1 MTELQTKFI
10 ETFGLGSD
18 KEKQKA
24 VFETDG
30 PTLIIAGPGTGKT
43 YTLVLRTLYLILSG
57 KAKPSEIVLTTFTEK
72 SAFELRDRLSLF
84 SKRLGEKI
92 NLHELITG
100 TIHGI
105 CDSFNNTFI
114 KQTPLK
120 KNYTV
125 LDDLTCSLFINE
137 HFETII
143 EPFHDRE
150 KYFGR
155 WKGKWDT
162 IGRIKNFYDKI
173 TEEIIDPDDLTDS
186 SDDFLQQLGES
197 YKSYRNLMFE
207 NNRVDF
213 SFQQRIFYDLLQN
226 KTTRDKIAGTIK
238 YMLIDEYQDTNFIQ
252 EQIALTLVKPHNN
265 ITVVGDEDQALYR
278 FRGATVRNILEFET
292 HFKKCRRIKLLENF
306 RSHETI
312 IEHYNAFMQQIDWTN
327 PKGKVP
333 FRYPGKEV
341 IPANSTVSPDYPAV
355 FCIWADTARAEAER
369 FADMIEYLLKNKVIN
384 DPSDVALLLRSVK
397 LEHSE
402 PFITALNNKNIK
414 AFCPRAK
421 AYFENE
427 EIKLLIACY
436 ALIFEFVGSDLD
448 NYSHKEIINEGIQL
462 LGKYALKPLG
472 AYIRLMNEK
481 INILKDKESLDELP
495 SDIPYQ
501 LFAYAPFS
509 EYLKDENAARNLSQF
524 SSLVSSYMTYY
535 HIPLI
540 NAKNKVAA
548 KYRLFNSFFN
558 LLFNTGQN
566 EYEDENNPIPKG
578 YVQIMTIHQSKG
590 LEFPV
595 VVVSSLDKQYSVNK
609 QTDRFLSPFYTRA
622 VFEPENRITQF
633 DHARLFYVA
642 FSRPQKIL
650 VLSSSGEPKDI
661 FDSVWEGLDQWPHVK
676 KETLKAQ
683 RFESKDPYV
692 PKKSLSLTSHINIYE
707 TCPRQYLF
715 YKEYEF
721 TPSRSGQLLFGT
733 LVHQTIEDLHRRIL
747 DGEKVMEKIISEDF
761 ENNYKGLLANGYRP
775 LGILPK
781 QGALRHCLNYFINN
795 KDLLNRVIE
804 TEIDV
809 SYEKDDYII
818 NGKVDLLLGKD
829 EKLEVLDFKSQPRP
843 VKNDAVLE
851 KYRYQLHVYAH
862 ILKERYQKDPE
873 RLYIYWTAEDNRKDA
888 LMEIDYDEKLVE
900 AAGKHFDSVA
910 KCIIN
915 KDFEIK
921 TKPDKT
927 KVCKECDFKHF
938 CRIETK

>member
-1 MTELQTKFI
+1 MKALQKKFI
-10 ETFGLGSD
+10 ETFDLGSD

-43 YTLVLRTLYLILSG
+43 FTLVLRTLYLILSG
-57 KAKPSEIVLTTFTEK
+57 KAKSSEIVLTTFTEK

-84 SKRLGEKI
+84 AKRLGEKI
-92 NLHELITG
+92 NLHELKTG

-105 CDSFNNTFI
+105 CDNFNNTYI

-120 KNYTV
+120 KNYTI
-125 LDDLTCSLFINE
+125 LDDLTCTLFINE
-137 HFETII
+137 HFEAIV
-143 EPFHDRE
+143 EPFHDGE

-162 IGRIKNFYDKI
+162 IGRIKNFFDKI
-173 TEEIIDPDDLTDS
+173 TEEIIDPDDLIDS
-186 SDDFLQQLGES
+186 DDDFLQQLGES
-197 YKSYRNLMFE
+197 YKNYRNLMFV

-213 SFQQRIFYDLLQN
+213 SFQQRIFFDLLQN
-226 KTTRDKIAGTIK
+226 KTIRDKNAGTIK
-238 YMLIDEYQDTNFIQ
+238 YMLIDEYQDTNYIQ

-292 HFKKCRRIKLLENF
+292 HFKKCRKVRLLENF
-306 RSHETI
+306 RSHKNI
-312 IEHYNAFMQQIDWTN
+312 IEHYNTFMEQVDWTN

-333 FRYPGKEV
+333 FRYRDKEV
-341 IPANSTVSPDYPAV
+341 IPAKSTVSPDYPAV
-355 FCIWADTARAEAER
+355 FNIWTDSPQAEAER
-369 FADMIEYLLKNKVIN
+369 FADMVEYLLKKKVIN

-402 PFITALNNKNIK
+402 PFINALNNKNIK
-414 AFCPRAK
+414 AFCPRAR

-427 EIKLLIACY
+427 EIKILMACF
-436 ALIFEFVGSDLD
+436 ALIFEFIGNDLE
-448 NYSHKEIINEGIQL
+448 NYSNKDVINEGIQL
-462 LGKYALKPLG
+462 LGKYASTPLG
-472 AYIRLMNEK
+472 SYIRQVNEK
-481 INILKDKESLDELP
+481 INALNGDESLYELP

-509 EYLKDENAARNLSQF
+509 DYLKEENAARNLSQF
-524 SSLVSSYMTYY
+524 SSLINSFMTYY

-540 NAKNKVAA
+540 SAKNKTAV

-558 LLFNTGQN
+558 LLFNSGQN
-566 EYEDENNPIPKG
+566 EFEDENNPIPKG
-578 YVQIMTIHQSKG
+578 YVQIMTIHQAKG

-609 QTDRFLSPFYTRA
+609 QTDRFLSTFYKRP

-650 VLSSSGEPKDI
+650 ALSSNGVPKTI
-661 FDSVWEGLDQWPHVK
+661 FDTVWEGLDQWPYVK

-683 RFESKDPYV
+683 RFQSKAQYI

-733 LVHQTIEDLHRRIL
+733 LVHETIEDLHRRIL
-747 DGEKVMEKIISEDF
+747 DCEKVNENVIAEDF
-761 ENNYKGLLANGYRP
+761 ENNYKGLIANGYRP
-775 LGILPK
+775 LAQQSK

-795 KDLLNRVIE
+795 KDLLKRVIE

-829 EKLEVLDFKSQPRP
+829 DKLEVLDFKSQPRP
-843 VKNDAVLE
+843 VKNDALLE

-862 ILKERYQKDPE
+862 ILKERYKKDAE
-873 RLYIYWTAEDNRKDA
+873 RLYIYWTAEEYRKDA
-888 LMEIDYDEKLVE
+888 LMEINYDEKLVE
-900 AAGKHFDSVA
+900 AAGKHFEAVA

-921 TKPDKT
+921 NKPDKT

-938 CRIETK
+938 CRVNV

>member
-105 CDSFNNTFI
+105 CDNFNSTFI

-125 LDDLTCSLFINE
+125 LDDLACSLFINE
-137 HFETII
+137 HFEAII
-143 EPFHDRE
+143 EPFHDGE

-162 IGRIKNFYDKI
+162 ISRIKNFYDKI
-173 TEEIIDPDDLTDS
+173 TEEIIAPDDLTDS

-197 YKSYRNLMFE
+197 YKRYRDLMFE

-213 SFQQRIFYDLLQN
+213 SFQQRLFFDLLQ
-226 KTTRDKIAGTIK
+226 KKVTRDKIAGTIK
-238 YMLIDEYQDTNFIQ
+238 YMLIDEYQDTNYIQ
-252 EQIALTLVKPHNN
+252 EQIALTLVKPHDN

-292 HFKKCRRIKLLENF
+292 HFKKCRRVKLLENF
-306 RSHETI
+306 RSHEAI

-327 PKGKVP
+327 PKGNVP
-333 FRYPGKEV
+333 FRYPDKKV
-341 IPANSTVSPDYPAV
+341 IPAKSTISPDYPAV
-355 FCIWADTARAEAER
+355 FCIWADTPRAEAER
-369 FADMIEYLLKNKVIN
+369 FADMVEYLLKNKVIN

-402 PFITALNNKNIK
+402 PFITALNHKNIR

-436 ALIFEFVGSDLD
+436 ALIFDFVGNDLD
-448 NYSHKEIINEGIQL
+448 NYSQKGIINEGIQL
-462 LGKYALKPLG
+462 LGKYASKPLG
-472 AYIRLMNEK
+472 TYIRLMNEK
-481 INILKDKESLDELP
+481 INALKDKESLNELP
-495 SDIPYQ
+495 SDILYQ
-501 LFAYAPFS
+501 LFAYTPFS
-509 EYLKDENAARNLSQF
+509 EYLQEENAARNLSQF
-524 SSLVSSYMTYY
+524 SSLINSFMTYY

-540 NAKNKVAA
+540 SAKNKTAV

-558 LLFNTGQN
+558 LLFNMGQN
-566 EYEDENNPIPKG
+566 EFEDENNPIPKG

-609 QTDRFLSPFYTRA
+609 QTDRFLSPFYSRE

-661 FDSVWEGLDQWPHVK
+661 FDTVWEGLDQWPHVK

-683 RFESKDPYV
+683 RFQSKDPYV

-747 DGEKVMEKIISEDF
+747 DGEKVTEKIISEDF

-809 SYEKDDYII
+809 SFEKDDYII

-829 EKLEVLDFKSQPRP
+829 DKLEVLDFKSQPRP
-843 VKNDAVLE
+843 VKNDAFLE

-862 ILKERYQKDPE
+862 ILKERYRKDPE
-873 RLYIYWTAEDNRKDA
+873 RLYIYWTAEEHRKDA

-927 KVCKECDFKHF
+927 RVCKECDFKHF
-938 CRIETK
+938 CRVSV

>member
-10 ETFGLGSD
+10 KTFGLDSD

-84 SKRLGEKI
+84 SKRLGEKT

-105 CDSFNNTFI
+105 CDTFNNTFI

-125 LDDLTCSLFINE
+125 LDDLTSLLFINE

-143 EPFHDRE
+143 EPFHDGD

-162 IGRIKNFYDKI
+162 IDRVKKFYDKI
-173 TEEIIDPDDLTDS
+173 TEEIIDPDDLIAS
-186 SDDFLQQLGES
+186 SDSFLQQLGES

-226 KTTRDKIAGTIK
+226 KSTREKIASTIK
-238 YMLIDEYQDTNFIQ
+238 YMLIDEYQDTNYIQ

-292 HFKKCRRIKLLENF
+292 HFKKCRKIKLLENF
-306 RSHETI
+306 RSHVTI

-327 PKGKVP
+327 PKGNVP
-333 FRYPGKEV
+333 FRYPDKEV
-341 IPANSTVSPDYPAV
+341 IPAKSTISPDYPAV
-355 FCIWADTARAEAER
+355 FCIWTDTPRAEAER
-369 FADMIEYLLKNKVIN
+369 FADMVEYLLKNKIIN
-384 DPSDVALLLRSVK
+384 DLSDVALLLRSVK
-397 LEHSE
+397 LEYSE

-436 ALIFEFVGSDLD
+436 ALIFEFVGGDLD
-448 NYSHKEIINEGIQL
+448 NYPHKEIINEGIQL
-462 LGKYALKPLG
+462 LGKYVSRPLG

-481 INILKDKESLDELP
+481 INALKDKESLDELP

-509 EYLKDENAARNLSQF
+509 DYLKDENAARNLSQF
-524 SSLVSSYMTYY
+524 SSLINSFMTYY

-540 NAKNKVAA
+540 SAKNKMAL

-566 EYEDENNPIPKG
+566 EYEDENSPIPKG

-609 QTDRFLSPFYTRA
+609 QINRFLSPFYTRA
-622 VFEPENRITQF
+622 VFEPEDRITQF

-650 VLSSSGEPKDI
+650 VLSTSGEPKDI
-661 FDSVWEGLDQWPHVK
+661 FDSIWEGLDQWPHVK

-683 RFESKDPYV
+683 RFHSKDPYV

-747 DGEKVMEKIISEDF
+747 DGEKANEKIISEDF

-781 QGALRHCLNYFINN
+781 QGALRHCLNYFQNN

-843 VKNDAVLE
+843 VKNDTVLE

-873 RLYIYWTAEDNRKDA
+873 RLYIYWTAEDDRKDA
-888 LMEIDYDEKLVE
+888 LMEINYDQKLVE

-910 KCIIN
+910 KCIIK

-927 KVCKECDFKHF
+927 KICKECDFKHF
-938 CRIETK
+938 CRITV

>member
-1 MTELQTKFI
+1 MTSLQKKFVEI
-10 ETFGLGSD
+10 FDLASD
-18 KEKQKA
+18 NEKQKA
-24 VFETDG
+24 IFETDG

-72 SAFELRDRLSLF
+72 SAYELRDRLSLF
-84 SKRLGEKI
+84 SKKLGIKI

-105 CDSFNNTFI
+105 CDKFNNIYI
-114 KQTPLK
+114 KQTPLN
-120 KNYTV
+120 KNYIV
-125 LDDLTCSLFINE
+125 LDDLICSLFINE
-137 HFETII
+137 HFDDII
-143 EPFHDRE
+143 EPYHDGER
-150 KYFGR
+150 YFGR
-155 WKGKWDT
+155 WRGKWDT
-162 IGRIKNFYDKI
+162 ISRVKVFYDKI
-173 TEEIIDPDDLTDS
+173 TEEIIDPDDLID
-186 SDDFLQQLGES
+186 SDDQFLVKLGES
-197 YKSYRNLMFE
+197 YKHYSQLMFE

-213 SFQQRIFYDLLQN
+213 SFQQRIFYDLLQS
-226 KTTRDKIAGTIK
+226 KTTRDKIAGKIK
-238 YMLIDEYQDTNFIQ
+238 YMLIDEYQDTNYIQ

-292 HFKKCRRIKLLENF
+292 HFSKCKKIRLLENF
-306 RSHETI
+306 RSHKEI
-312 IEHYNAFMQQIDWTN
+312 IEHYNAFMEQVDWSN
-327 PKGKVP
+327 PMSRLQ
-333 FRYPGKEV
+333 FRYPDKEV
-341 IPANSTVSPDYPAV
+341 IPAKSTLSPDYPAV
-355 FCIWADTARAEAER
+355 FNIWTDTPRGEAER
-369 FADMIEYLLKNKVIN
+369 FADMVEYLLKNKVIN

-397 LEHSE
+397 LDYSE
-402 PFITALNNKNIK
+402 PFIEALNKKNIK

-427 EIKLLIACY
+427 EIKILIACY
-436 ALIFEFVGSDLD
+436 ALIFEFIGDELD
-448 NYSHKEIINEGIQL
+448 EYSHKDVIIEGIQL
-462 LGKYALKPLG
+462 LGKYVSKPLG
-472 AYIRLMNEK
+472 SYIRLMNDK
-481 INILKDKESLDELP
+481 INALNGSESIDELP

-501 LFAYAPFS
+501 LFAFLPFS
-509 EYLKDENAARNLSQF
+509 DYLKDENAARNLSKF
-524 SSLVSSYMTYY
+524 SALINSFMMYY
-535 HIPLI
+535 HIPVI
-540 NAKNKVAA
+540 SAKNKKTV
-548 KYRLFNSFFN
+548 KYNLFNSFFN
-558 LLFNTGQN
+558 LLFNSGQN
-566 EYEDENNPIPKG
+566 EYEDQNNPIPKG

-609 QTDRFLSPFYTRA
+609 QTDHYLSDFYKRP

-650 VLSSSGEPKDI
+650 VLSSSKEPKDI
-661 FDSVWEGLDQWPHVK
+661 FAPVWEGNDQWPHVK

-683 RFESKDPYV
+683 RFQTKAPYI
-692 PKKSLSLTSHINIYE
+692 PKKSLSLTSHVNIYE

-733 LVHQTIEDLHRRIL
+733 LVHETIEDLHRRVL
-747 DGEKVMEKIISEDF
+747 EGEVVSEKIIADDF
-761 ENNYKGLLANGYRP
+761 ENNYKGLIANGYRP
-775 LGILPK
+775 LGVQPK
-781 QGALRHCLNYFINN
+781 QGALSHCLNYFQNN
-795 KDLLNRVIE
+795 KELLKRVIE

-829 EKLEVLDFKSQPRP
+829 DKLEVLDFKTQPRP
-843 VKNDAVLE
+843 AKLDAIME

-862 ILKERYQKDPE
+862 IIKERYQKNPE

-888 LMEIDYDEKLVE
+888 FMEIDYDEKLVE
-900 AAGKHFDSVA
+900 AAGKHFDAVA

-921 TKPDKT
+921 NKPDKT

-938 CRIETK
+938 CKMNIE